1 MPVPDI
7 FDREGMQGELSSE
20 RVELRIFGRV
30 QVREEEASR
39 VSSEQLSRS
48 LERRRF
54 AAFLPEEDRAWG
66 VAFRRPDAI
75 RPSDLGGMDLSSH
88 TGRLSNDK
96 LLNRQ
101 VIPVVQV
108 FTLENRRLESFLE
121 RHKAYYAYSGEIQ
134 IDSFLRE
141 ILQKANEFVPSEAGS
156 ILLDDP
162 ITKNTDDRLE
172 NDLVFIATFGAESE
186 DRLAKRINARIGIAG
201 RVYSTGVGYM
211 TENVVDD
218 QFFYPT
224 YDQDSFR
231 TKSVLCVPI
240 RIEAAVC
247 GVLELVNRAG
257 PGGFREKDRRLLE
270 IFADY
275 ASISIQHLLD
285 ARRAY
290 EVAKRDGLTGLY
302 NERYLHLRLTQE
314 LSRISRDGGDL
325 CVVFLDLDNLKAV
338 NDRHGHLAGSQV
350 LREVGYV
357 LRKTVTDERAT
368 LTRYGGDEF
377 VLILPGHA
385 MREGMQVAGSIREA
399 IRSATFLSRPYGFNE
414 PALNLHG
421 MITASLGVSSIRA
434 NVTPGASVEQQKN
447 ELLRGADTALYDAKE
462 HGKDRCVAAGV
473 EVFGHSAGKS

>member
-1 MPVPDI
+1 M
-7 FDREGMQGELSSE
+7 L
-20 RVELRIFGRV
+20 
-30 QVREEEASR
+30 
-39 VSSEQLSRS
+39 
-48 LERRRF
+48 
-54 AAFLPEEDRAWG
+54 
-66 VAFRRPDAI
+66 
-75 RPSDLGGMDLSSH
+75 
-88 TGRLSNDK
+88 K
-96 LLNRQ
+96 
-101 VIPVVQV
+101 V
-108 FTLENRRLESFLE
+108 FTLDNRRLENFLE

-134 IDSFLRE
+134 IDTFLRE

-162 ITKNTDDRLE
+162 MTKSTEDRFQ
-172 NDLVFIATFGAESE
+172 NDLVFIATFGPES
-186 DRLAKRINARIGIAG
+186 DLRLARRVNARVGIAG

-211 TENVVDD
+211 TEDVVDD

-224 YDQDSFR
+224 YDQETFR

-325 CVVFLDLDNLKAV
+325 CIIFLDLDNLKSV

-357 LRKTVTDERAT
+357 LKKTVTDERAT

-385 MREGMQVAGSIREA
+385 LREGMRVAEVIRVA
-399 IRSATFLSRPYGFNE
+399 IRGATFLSRGYGFNE

-421 MITASLGVSSIRA
+421 MISASLGVSSIRA
-434 NVTPGASVEQQKN
+434 NATPGASVEQQKN
-447 ELLRGADTALYDAKE
+447 ELLRCADSALYQAKE
-462 HGKDRCVAAGV
+462 HGKDRTVAADV
-473 EVFGHSAGKS
+473 APFPRSAVKT